1 MVIALAAPAVLFL
14 IGLAI
19 MMRNEEKCMRRTEKA
34 ALFPRK
40 RR

>member
-1 MVIALAAPAVLFL
+1 MIIALAAPAVLFL
-14 IGLAI
+14 IGLGI
-19 MMRNEEKCMRRTEKA
+19 MMRNEGKCMRRNEKA